1 MKKLRKIFLNIFI
14 ILIISVLIFSLSGCY
29 SAQSIDDLTY
39 AIALGIDKGE
49 HNNLAITVQFTFP
62 NASEGGSSGE
72 TAPTIIN
79 TVECSSINSG
89 ISLLNSYTSKEI
101 NLSHCKI
108 IVFSEELAT
117 LGIGEEIFTLS
128 NQVKIR
134 PDSNIIISKSS
145 AKEYIEN
152 SKPELE
158 NLVAK
163 YYELTSYSQEY
174 VGFTE
179 NITLSDFFN
188 KLNTTYVE
196 PIAILGNGKKLEL
209 LTSNNSNDSND
220 ELNIVAGQIPITE
233 YNRES
238 ENIGIAVFKEDS
250 MVGELTA
257 IETMF
262 HLILTNN
269 FESGIITLSNPLKEN
284 STIDVALYSHKNT
297 SIKTEL
303 INNSPFSSI
312 DINLNARLLSV
323 NQNSGDFGTEEIKE
337 LESLINSFLQESI
350 LNYLYKTSKEFES
363 DIDGIGKSLL
373 TKFKTM
379 DEWNNY
385 DWSNNYKNTFFKV
398 NVSTNVKSS
407 FLLSS

>member
-1 MKKLRKIFLNIFI
+1 
-14 ILIISVLIFSLSGCY
+14 
-29 SAQSIDDLTY
+29 
-39 AIALGIDKGE
+39 
-49 HNNLAITVQFTFP
+49 
-62 NASEGGSSGE
+62 
-72 TAPTIIN
+72 
-79 TVECSSINSG
+79 
-89 ISLLNSYTSKEI
+89 
-101 NLSHCKI
+101 
-108 IVFSEELAT
+108 
-117 LGIGEEIFTLS
+117 
-128 NQVKIR
+128 
-134 PDSNIIISKSS
+134 
-145 AKEYIEN
+145 
-152 SKPELE
+152 
-158 NLVAK
+158 
-163 YYELTSYSQEY
+163 
-174 VGFTE
+174 
-179 NITLSDFFN
+179 
-188 KLNTTYVE
+188 
-196 PIAILGNGKKLEL
+196 
-209 LTSNNSNDSND
+209 
-220 ELNIVAGQIPITE
+220 
-233 YNRES
+233 
-238 ENIGIAVFKEDS
+238 
-250 MVGELTA
+250 
-257 IETMF
+257 MF

-312 DINLNARLLSV
+312 DIKLNARLLSV

-398 NVSTNVKSS
+398 NVTTNVKSS